1 MNEIKVLMSTM
12 RDDVELGK
20 EFKIKV
26 EIPKEMGEC
35 TNLEVLFNRYGE
47 EPSVKKKLSLVG
59 EKME

>member
-1 MNEIKVLMSTM
+1 MSTM

-47 EPSVKKKLSLVG
+47 EPSVKKKLSLCR
-59 EKME
+59 